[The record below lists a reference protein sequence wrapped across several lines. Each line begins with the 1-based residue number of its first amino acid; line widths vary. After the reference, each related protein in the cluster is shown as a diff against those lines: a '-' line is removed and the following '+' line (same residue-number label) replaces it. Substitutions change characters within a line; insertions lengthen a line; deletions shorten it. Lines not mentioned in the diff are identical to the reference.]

1 LYLSQLMG
9 RESLALRLV
18 RLVRLVRRRLS
29 SLSFVRVTLLHVPS
43 VQ

>member
-9 RESLALRLV
+9 RESLAL